1 MTAKFPNC
9 QLKKGTERDAFDKA
23 ELQVRQFLWSWA
35 ESKCETEEEFRLSN
49 ALFLMFLDSSEF
61 AAAMQTSLAVKK
73 MKEFYKDN
81 ISPILDHLVFYKR
94 KRLLHF
100 DVNSNSA
107 HEGTNRGMKS
117 HAAPTNPQH
126 TLEKATK
133 VLSHQAQLKTLLLQT
148 NIASKAN
155 GTTLWSD
162 QPGQGHLLDLAVGLI
177 SNECAE
183 RRLYDTVGPFVG
195 AERKEISWLLLRR
208 DQETQDTQLGTVPK
222 FKRVRNIRRCGE
234 TGTLQCD
241 CCYFDRVG
249 IPCRHI
255 VALLDHILGD
265 EFKGIT
271 QDDVRVFWRTAYYF
285 HGLQP
290 RNEMRSLL
298 LELRD
303 TDTKGPIL
311 PREKIPP
318 TIFMDKNHP
327 VVKTYYLPLT
337 ERCINYTPIH
347 CQQALERYGN
357 KFCPGNLGLSQEA
370 YDYSNS
376 DDGND
381 VFQYPSP
388 QKKQKTA
395 KEQAYEVLKPEV
407 DEMFTILGDSF
418 ANSQVLSYCK
428 GKLTELVMELRAEL
442 SAHLP
447 KPQGQI
453 VSSAAPT
460 SKRLKTHGT
469 QHYSKHKHK

>member
-1 MTAKFPNC
+1 VQPPITAC
-9 QLKKGTERDAFDKA
+9 TEAQGNSSALINEVHNSRGDNEGISDVSVDK
-23 ELQVRQFLWSWA
+23 L
-35 ESKCETEEEFRLSN
+35 
-49 ALFLMFLDSSEF
+49 
-61 AAAMQTSLAVKK
+61 
-73 MKEFYKDN
+73 MKEEAKDIATYADGIRCAHRVDDN
-81 ISPILDHLVFYKR
+81 QDQ
-94 KRLLHF
+94 LL
-100 DVNSNSA
+100 A
-107 HEGTNRGMKS
+107 Y
-117 HAAPTNPQH
+117 AW
-126 TLEKATK
+126 
-133 VLSHQAQLKTLLLQT
+133 VL
-148 NIASKAN
+148 
-155 GTTLWSD
+155 
-162 QPGQGHLLDLAVGLI
+162 P
-177 SNECAE
+177 
-183 RRLYDTVGPFVG
+183 
-195 AERKEISWLLLRR
+195 KEHR
-208 DQETQDTQLGTVPK
+208 
-222 FKRVRNIRRCGE
+222 
-234 TGTLQCD
+234 
-241 CCYFDRVG
+241 
-249 IPCRHI
+249 
-255 VALLDHILGD
+255 
-265 EFKGIT
+265 
-271 QDDVRVFWRTAYYF
+271 
-285 HGLQP
+285 
-290 RNEMRSLL
+290 
-298 LELRD
+298 
-303 TDTKGPIL
+303 KGPIL

>member
-1 MTAKFPNC
+1 
-9 QLKKGTERDAFDKA
+9 
-23 ELQVRQFLWSWA
+23 
-35 ESKCETEEEFRLSN
+35 
-49 ALFLMFLDSSEF
+49 
-61 AAAMQTSLAVKK
+61 
-73 MKEFYKDN
+73 
-81 ISPILDHLVFYKR
+81 
-94 KRLLHF
+94 
-100 DVNSNSA
+100 
-107 HEGTNRGMKS
+107 MKS

-133 VLSHQAQLKTLLLQT
+133 VLSHQAELKTLLLQT

-155 GTTLWSD
+155 GTSLWSD
-162 QPGQGHLLDLAVGLI
+162 QPGQGQLLDLAVGLI
-177 SNECAE
+177 SNEWAE
-183 RRLYDTVGPFVG
+183 RGFYDIVGPFVE
-195 AERKEISWLLLRR
+195 ADRNEIFWLLMRR
-208 DQETQDTQLGTVPK
+208 DQETQDTQLGTIPK

-234 TGTLQCD
+234 TGTLLCD

-255 VALLDHILGD
+255 MALLDHILGD

-271 QDDVRVFWRTAYYF
+271 QDDVRVFWRIAYYF

-290 RNEMRSLL
+290 RNEMQSLL
-298 LELRD
+298 LKLRD

-311 PREKIPP
+311 PSEKIPS

-337 ERCINYTPIH
+337 ERCINYTRIH
-347 CQQALERYGN
+347 CQEALERHGN
-357 KFCPGNLGLSQEA
+357 KFCRSNHGLSQEVYDYSQED

-381 VFQYPSP
+381 AFQYPSP
-388 QKKQKTA
+388 QKKQKTV
-395 KEQAYEVLKPEV
+395 KEHAYELLKPGF
-407 DEMFTILGDSF
+407 DELITILDDSK
-418 ANSQVLSYCK
+418 ADSQLLSNVK
-428 GKLTELVMELRAEL
+428 GELNEFIMRTRTKL

-447 KPQGQI
+447 KPKGQT

-469 QHYSKHKHK
+469 QHYSKHKRK